1 MGKMKATH
9 NINTKATTHISQI
22 PSKNKESMVI
32 KMKKNM
38 KVPNQK
44 HIMGNKAFLLQ
55 TRMLLKSLSDTMLAR
70 KHENTFFFLFFLHH
84 DTLLPLNSQILFV
97 FNY

>member
-38 KVPNQK
+38 KVPNRK
-44 HIMGNKAFLLQ
+44 RIMGNKAF
-55 TRMLLKSLSDTMLAR
+55 
-70 KHENTFFFLFFLHH
+70 FFANPDIIEKFSRHNAS
-84 DTLLPLNSQILFV
+84 P
-97 FNY
+97 